1 MEGSDH
7 RSSTPEAAPRHGVVD
22 ASTVH
27 PGELEDTVR
36 HALWQSFSRVDVDHH
51 SPTGRISGR
60 MRLGSVGPIRVCS
73 ARATPVT
80 VRRTARMVRDDDER
94 AVFLGLQMSGT
105 NLVTQ
110 YDRQSLVG
118 PGNLVIFESDVPYTL
133 HFGQGVGYHSL
144 RIPRRALALTDR
156 ALREIA
162 AVPLGPDDPTAR
174 LAFTYFAELA
184 SSEDLRRGA
193 RAEALVAPSV
203 ELLRAVV
210 GCRLDG
216 SGGGRNPR
224 VEAPLDLRITQY
236 VREHLADPSLS
247 AARIAEAHGISTR
260 HLYAVLARSGVSLG
274 DWIRSCRLAECRRE
288 LAEPSGRHRTVA
300 GIGRRWGFV
309 DASHFSRVFRQEY
322 GMSPRDWR
330 EQHHPARREQRAPG
344 DPSCGP

>member
-1 MEGSDH
+1 MGGADH
-7 RSSTPEAAPRHGVVD
+7 RSCTPEAAAGHGVVD
-22 ASTVH
+22 TSTVL
-27 PGELEDTVR
+27 PDELEDTVR

-51 SPTGRISGR
+51 SPKGGISGR
-60 MRLGSVGPIRVCS
+60 MRLGSLGPIRVCS

-80 VRRTARMVRDDDER
+80 VRRTARMVREDDER
-94 AVFLGLQMSGT
+94 AVFLGLQMTGT

-118 PGNLVIFESDVPYTL
+118 PGHLVIFESDVPYTL

-156 ALREIA
+156 ALREIG
-162 AVPLGPDDPTAR
+162 AVPLGPGDPTVR

-184 SSEDLRRGA
+184 ASEDLRRGA
-193 RAEALVAPSV
+193 HAEALVAPSM

-210 GCRLDG
+210 SCRLDG
-216 SGGGRNPR
+216 SGAGRNPR
-224 VEAPLDLRITQY
+224 TEAPLDLRITQY

-260 HLYAVLARSGVSLG
+260 HLYAVLARSGISLG
-274 DWIRSCRLAECRRE
+274 DWIRSRRLAECRRE
-288 LAEPSGRHRTVA
+288 LAEPNGRRRTVA

-330 EQHHPARREQRAPG
+330 EQHHPAHREPQEPEGRSG
-344 DPSCGP
+344 GP